1 VGISSHTFVVRDL
14 FESKTCV
21 MDIVNIN
28 VNMGML
34 WANPKTVVLLYVRA
48 DCNVTKGLLH
58 VDCLQKAH

>member
-1 VGISSHTFVVRDL
+1 
-14 FESKTCV
+14 

-34 WANPKTVVLLYVRA
+34 WANPKTVMLLYVRA